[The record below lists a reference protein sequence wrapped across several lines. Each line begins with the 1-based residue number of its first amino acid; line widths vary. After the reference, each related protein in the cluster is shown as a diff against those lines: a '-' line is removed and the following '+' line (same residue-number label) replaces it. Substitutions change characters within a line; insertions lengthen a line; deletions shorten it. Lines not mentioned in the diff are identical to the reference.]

1 MKKVNGVWI
10 GVIIVC
16 LCIVVSGFCIY
27 GNKYFNELQ
36 DSQMESYSYDEI
48 EFYDFQKSHIYYYYI
63 YNRILFELREQ
74 QNASYLFYDI
84 DNNDLYELITSY
96 QDDRANTVIQFYK
109 IINQEV
115 TLWQESLGQYQF
127 YESNDK
133 ELYFSEEEE
142 AQLIYAIHIEEE
154 KIQFERMQSLPII
167 ELQEL
172 DFISNDMELSVS
184 SYAGKY

>member
-10 GVIIVC
+10 RVIIVC

-27 GNKYFNELQ
+27 GNKYYNELQ

-48 EFYDFQKSHIYYYYI
+48 EFYDFQKSHIYNYYI

-115 TLWQESLGQYQF
+115 TLLQESLGQYQF
-127 YESNDK
+127 YESNNQ
-133 ELYFSEEEE
+133 ELYFSEEEKE
-142 AQLIYAIHIEEE
+142 QLIYAIRIEEE
-154 KIQFERMQSLPII
+154 KMRFARMPSISI
-167 ELQEL
+167 AELQDL
-172 DFISNDMELSVS
+172 KFISNDVELCES